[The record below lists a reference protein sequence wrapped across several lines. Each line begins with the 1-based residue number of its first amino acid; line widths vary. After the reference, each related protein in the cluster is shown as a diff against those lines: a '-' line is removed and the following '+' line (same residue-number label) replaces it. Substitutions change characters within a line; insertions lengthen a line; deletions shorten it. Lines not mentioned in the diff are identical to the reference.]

1 MRMGEA
7 YFNLGNY
14 RHAFHQYHKAYL
26 FDPSSQYAI
35 NRMRDCALLNGQNAV
50 NNYLK
55 PSLGISN
62 EPIQKIYVETV
73 AKLSNRTDSK
83 QHMYIAHAGILL
95 NLSRA
100 IESYQGYAY
109 CSQKSRLYDVI
120 QHQYIGLT
128 NIQFNT
134 NTQLKLG
141 FSYLYA
147 AVDNHLTKQSQSINN
162 YTEAIALNKQFA
174 NLNIG
179 INAAIGR
186 LNRKEQWQLG
196 ANLNY
201 ALTGNDQFSFQFNPI
216 LQNQNDEFKLIV
228 NPSITLRAF
237 RNFWIITSYTY
248 ANTTNYIE
256 QEGFIV
262 NNNYDLT
269 KDKYSLLFNYKTSKN
284 KDLYL
289 CYQFE
294 NKKRQFGYPEF
305 NQDYTFNTIILGYTL
320 KN

>member
-1 MRMGEA
+1 
-7 YFNLGNY
+7 
-14 RHAFHQYHKAYL
+14 L

-35 NRMRDCALLNGQNAV
+35 NGMQYCALLNGQNTV
-50 NNYLK
+50 SNYLK
-55 PSLGISN
+55 PRLGIPN
-62 EPIQKIYVETV
+62 KPIQKIYIETG
-73 AKLSNRTDSK
+73 AKLSNRTDSI

-109 CSQKSRLYDVI
+109 CSQKSSLYDVI

-128 NIQFNT
+128 NIQLNT
-134 NTQLKLG
+134 NTQLELG

-147 AVDNHLTKQSQSINN
+147 AVDNHLTNQSQSINN

-201 ALTGNDQFSFQFNPI
+201 SLTGNDKLSIQFNPI
-216 LQNQNDEFKLIV
+216 LQNQNDEFKLIY
-228 NPSITLRAF
+228 NPAMIFKAS
-237 RNFWIITSYTY
+237 RNLWIITNYTY

-269 KDKYSLLFNYKTSKN
+269 KDKFSVLFNYKTAKN
-284 KDLYL
+284 KDVYL

-294 NKKRQFGYPEF
+294 NKQRQFGFPEI